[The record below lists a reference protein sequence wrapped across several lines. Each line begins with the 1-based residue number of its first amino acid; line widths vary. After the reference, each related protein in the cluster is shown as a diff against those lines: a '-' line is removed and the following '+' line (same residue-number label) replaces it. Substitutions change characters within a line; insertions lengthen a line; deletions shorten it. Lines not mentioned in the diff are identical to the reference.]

1 MLKMYV
7 PEYNKIILPFPRTI
21 NPPPEGGTEDS
32 SSSRVSFDSCAPSQ
46 ISAQSHATT
55 RADDP
60 LYHGDFNG
68 ADAWWTVDT
77 YLRGGLHHGKGP
89 RNKNEEDTW
98 DLSDSLADLYVEAN
112 KRDKSF
118 SDGTLTMGINADD
131 IDRSWLDKDTS
142 NGYIRVFFSDA
153 DNSQLS
159 KLTLSTQSQKICTQ
173 CGRPPNSLHVQLNGD
188 IIKRLEPFDCPL
200 AIQNEYLQRI
210 GYTDIS
216 KIQEFGASEDL
227 SYLVKFYAGKPI
239 SDSTYSRNQLQSL
252 VLVRKGKLIYQWVKR
267 LCVISGTRLMIYR
280 DKNKNSKPTIVQLA
294 KGSVEESQFKGH
306 EFCLKLTSTLQG
318 DRSVYL
324 SFTDENEF
332 SKWFRKSKK
341 ATAKLP
347 SKADLSNC
355 HLEFLPET
363 VFINEDLQ
371 SLNLRHNALKSRPI
385 EEDIYTIG
393 WLDDL
398 PRFHS
403 LTSLNL
409 ADNNLLILPSSLCKL
424 KTLTELN
431 IASNQISIL
440 PPDLAELSSLQV
452 LQAHNN
458 HLTALPLEMWG
469 MKSLHVLVL
478 AFNHFTTVPEVLLNS
493 QHAALQLDSIIMA
506 GNRIEKLTY
515 EVLSKM
521 QHIKKVD
528 FRMNL
533 LSLLPSETIKF
544 SFLEILTHLDV
555 RDNQIPDL
563 DIRSLKGLEY
573 LNCERNEMHT
583 LQINGM
589 SLKNVLASHNK
600 LETFSINPK
609 PEWIVNIEI
618 SHNKLKTLPSWMSEC
633 FFLLKLDI
641 SYNQLTKLPGRLF
654 VEAQK
659 LKVLRANHNQIH
671 TFPEDIGKTVIEE
684 LNLEHNKIESIPAEL
699 FIKASKLRYL
709 NLTGNNLEDLPELPP
724 TNSPYRLTE
733 LYLSFNHLDDL
744 ALTFVC
750 TFSRLKVLHLAH
762 NYITELRNRDIVK
775 LDTLQELNLSGNKLR
790 HLPVAVG
797 KHPKLQVLRI
807 NANFIKD
814 LPDFKRAQGLKVLE
828 VGSNRLSDI
837 TVANLMSSQV
847 NLLDISG
854 NNINLDTSVLKG
866 ISTVKKI
873 CSIDMR
879 GQNRSLLD
887 LRQSVFDNSGLPWQ
901 TGLSQTSGTR
911 NKLSVSI
918 INKPS
923 FTNEVEG
930 LFGIFDGGRNDE
942 VVKVITDNVD
952 KTLLGEIHHQ
962 TTHYSYM
969 KYTMLAL
976 HSKLK
981 SVGQKVGAAGVLCH
995 IRKSEADDKF
1005 VLNIANVGDTM
1016 AVISRHGEAVPLSRL
1031 FVVNK
1036 DKEERQRIYKS
1047 DGIITEDGHVS
1058 GVTCN
1063 SRLLGCSF
1071 LFPHVVPEPHVTSI
1085 NLRPEDQVLIIA
1097 NHGLWKYVSY
1107 QEAVNQVI
1115 NIPDPVLGAKKLQ
1128 DLAQGY
1134 GSKES
1139 IGVLVVRLL
1148 LSNKER
1154 HRMKDILQTQFEAE
1168 QNLLSQLK
1176 SRDLKREMEKRK
1188 RRSEMM
1194 EEEEVVPMEIVKLK
1208 DRHRTR
1214 VQASSVF
1221 SDEGGEYV
1229 SLKDVRDQNE
1239 SINQNDG
1246 SGQNGDFSDN
1256 WEELLQKRLTEEIK
1270 NKELQHA
1277 FLERGEG
1284 QSFMFVDELE
1294 DDIDNNWEISDSDKD
1309 LLLPKNCK
1317 GSKNNF
1323 LGSSPL
1329 INPSASVQSIEF
1341 QKEYNYPM
1349 NIDRDA
1355 ILFHQMQMVR
1365 ATRQSTDSLNSTQSV
1380 PANPMRKDFSG
1391 GLKTS
1396 SHSIEVLIHSQEPAP
1411 SAHSIGGSEPEP
1423 NPSYQGNPHLH
1434 NDQVLLQM
1442 EAVPQNSPLL
1452 KTKQK
1457 SKHSKKDKTSVQK
1470 ETKTTAAI
1478 ENSSIHSQNDRHVL
1492 NGKQD
1497 ISVTKKG
1504 NYSPEINAH
1513 RLQHQHRENIGD
1525 QVVQV
1530 HDFDHDYNSRSQG
1543 VKVKRSPPVTQ
1554 KLPQTTH
1561 RSPPNRV
1568 KNLLNGPTEQG
1579 EMTDICD
1586 TSVVSGYKQVK
1597 NFSEK
1602 KHRAPPAP
1610 VAIPQI
1616 LERSDSDVTNI
1627 RATSGIPAILKNS
1640 QNSIHMSCG
1649 VYEDVQQFDSQ
1660 KHHDNQNL
1668 ADGNISNRGSLEL
1681 PHSPVNVKEM
1691 TQRYIDTINAN
1702 QKSHVT
1708 DDMPVPKHVNTIAV
1722 LPLSPKQKPKHLKQK
1737 MYKVETDYNANSI
1750 SSLEGIYH
1758 LIGSSKSKTEAPLQT
1773 TPKPLTRSRSLESLI
1788 GRSISQQSI
1797 TVTYL

>member
-1 MLKMYV
+1 M
-7 PEYNKIILPFPRTI
+7 
-21 NPPPEGGTEDS
+21 
-32 SSSRVSFDSCAPSQ
+32 
-46 ISAQSHATT
+46 
-55 RADDP
+55 
-60 LYHGDFNG
+60 
-68 ADAWWTVDT
+68 
-77 YLRGGLHHGKGP
+77 
-89 RNKNEEDTW
+89 
-98 DLSDSLADLYVEAN
+98 
-112 KRDKSF
+112 
-118 SDGTLTMGINADD
+118 
-131 IDRSWLDKDTS
+131 
-142 NGYIRVFFSDA
+142 
-153 DNSQLS
+153 
-159 KLTLSTQSQKICTQ
+159 
-173 CGRPPNSLHVQLNGD
+173 
-188 IIKRLEPFDCPL
+188 
-200 AIQNEYLQRI
+200 
-210 GYTDIS
+210 
-216 KIQEFGASEDL
+216 
-227 SYLVKFYAGKPI
+227 
-239 SDSTYSRNQLQSL
+239 
-252 VLVRKGKLIYQWVKR
+252 
-267 LCVISGTRLMIYR
+267 
-280 DKNKNSKPTIVQLA
+280 
-294 KGSVEESQFKGH
+294 
-306 EFCLKLTSTLQG
+306 
-318 DRSVYL
+318 
-324 SFTDENEF
+324 
-332 SKWFRKSKK
+332 
-341 ATAKLP
+341 
-347 SKADLSNC
+347 
-355 HLEFLPET
+355 
-363 VFINEDLQ
+363 
-371 SLNLRHNALKSRPI
+371 
-385 EEDIYTIG
+385 
-393 WLDDL
+393 
-398 PRFHS
+398 
-403 LTSLNL
+403 
-409 ADNNLLILPSSLCKL
+409 

-440 PPDLAELSSLQV
+440 PPDLADLTNLQV

-528 FRMNL
+528 FRTNL
-533 LSLLPSETIKF
+533 LSLLPSETTKF
-544 SFLEILTHLDV
+544 SFLETLTHLDV

-618 SHNKLKTLPSWMSEC
+618 SHNKLKTLPGWMSEC

-659 LKVLRANHNQIH
+659 LKVLRANHNQIS

-724 TNSPYRLTE
+724 SNSPYRLSE

-762 NYITELRNRDIVK
+762 NYITELRNRDIVR

-814 LPDFKRAQGLKVLE
+814 LPDFKRAQALKVLE

-995 IRKSEADDKF
+995 IRKSEAEDKF

-1115 NIPDPVLGAKKLQ
+1115 DIPDPVLGAKKLQ

-1154 HRMKDILQTQFEAE
+1154 HRLKDILQTQFEAE

-1176 SRDLKREMEKRK
+1176 SRDLRREMEKRK

-1208 DRHRTR
+1208 DRHKTR

-1221 SDEGGEYV
+1221 NDEGGEYV

-1239 SINQNDG
+1239 AINQNDD
-1246 SGQNGDFSDN
+1246 SGHNSDFSDN

-1270 NKELQHA
+1270 NKELQHV

-1284 QSFMFVDELE
+1284 QGFMFVDELE

-1309 LLLPKNCK
+1309 LLLPKNGK

-1329 INPSASVQSIEF
+1329 INPSASVQSVEF
-1341 QKEYNYPM
+1341 QKEYNHYPM

-1396 SHSIEVLIHSQEPAP
+1396 SHSIEVLIHSQEPAL

-1423 NPSYQGNPHLH
+1423 NPSYQGNPHLQ
-1434 NDQVLLQM
+1434 NDQVLLQT

-1452 KTKQK
+1452 KAKQK
-1457 SKHSKKDKTSVQK
+1457 SKHSQK
-1470 ETKTTAAI
+1470 R
-1478 ENSSIHSQNDRHVL
+1478 Q
-1492 NGKQD
+1492 
-1497 ISVTKKG
+1497 
-1504 NYSPEINAH
+1504 
-1513 RLQHQHRENIGD
+1513 
-1525 QVVQV
+1525 
-1530 HDFDHDYNSRSQG
+1530 
-1543 VKVKRSPPVTQ
+1543 
-1554 KLPQTTH
+1554 
-1561 RSPPNRV
+1561 
-1568 KNLLNGPTEQG
+1568 
-1579 EMTDICD
+1579 
-1586 TSVVSGYKQVK
+1586 
-1597 NFSEK
+1597 NFSS
-1602 KHRAPPAP
+1602 
-1610 VAIPQI
+1610 
-1616 LERSDSDVTNI
+1616 ERN
-1627 RATSGIPAILKNS
+1627 
-1640 QNSIHMSCG
+1640 
-1649 VYEDVQQFDSQ
+1649 
-1660 KHHDNQNL
+1660 
-1668 ADGNISNRGSLEL
+1668 
-1681 PHSPVNVKEM
+1681 
-1691 TQRYIDTINAN
+1691 
-1702 QKSHVT
+1702 
-1708 DDMPVPKHVNTIAV
+1708 
-1722 LPLSPKQKPKHLKQK
+1722 
-1737 MYKVETDYNANSI
+1737 
-1750 SSLEGIYH
+1750 
-1758 LIGSSKSKTEAPLQT
+1758 
-1773 TPKPLTRSRSLESLI
+1773 
-1788 GRSISQQSI
+1788 
-1797 TVTYL
+1797 